1 RNHYKGDIVY
11 CFEKEEVEVFYF
23 RMLIKPIAHLFL
35 KKLHIIFSKK
45 PGERS
50 QTIKKE
56 GINVLIALNFVVLI
70 VFRYPYQAR
79 CNFNIF
85 VVSGDVCIGMMYNVM
100 GNTPHIAVR
109 AYKIKDQ
116 TQRFV
121 YPGI

>member
-1 RNHYKGDIVY
+1 MHLMRCPCFHNISCLIRFRKICCFYYMSQLKYKSHHQSFCYVHCQITDQKLPPCEIKHQQRNHYKGDIVY

-56 GINVLIALNFVVLI
+56 GI
-70 VFRYPYQAR
+70 
-79 CNFNIF
+79 
-85 VVSGDVCIGMMYNVM
+85 
-100 GNTPHIAVR
+100 
-109 AYKIKDQ
+109 
-116 TQRFV
+116 
-121 YPGI
+121 